1 MGVRFP
7 HARPFLKGESKM
19 KVKLKP
25 SATPR
30 NPFVKLAMFK
40 KAGSHK
46 KSNKALRRQQNM
58 RDRSS
63 MVEQDAFNVKVQSSS
78 LCGLTI

>member
-25 SATPR
+25 TAAPR

-46 KSNKALRRQQNM
+46 KSNKALRRLQKM
-58 RDRSS
+58 RDRGEAVSQQTFNLPVPSS
-63 MVEQDAFNVKVQSSS
+63 N
-78 LCGLTI
+78 LGGLTI

>member
-1 MGVRFP
+1 
-7 HARPFLKGESKM
+7 M

-25 SATPR
+25 TAAPR

-46 KSNKALRRQQNM
+46 KSNKALRRLQKM
-58 RDRSS
+58 RDRGEAVSQQTFNLPVPSS
-63 MVEQDAFNVKVQSSS
+63 N
-78 LCGLTI
+78 LGGLTI